1 MPENEIIFLPDGKRV
16 KINDSFTVFEA
27 IKRAGVDLISICNGY
42 GTCGKCKVKIDP
54 TTYSRFL
61 TENEKKLLSPEEVR
75 QGIRLACQIK
85 ATSNHLVIQIP
96 EYSRTGKQRLQ
107 IEGIKIAIKLDL
119 AIDKYYLELPSPTL
133 EDPRSDEDR
142 IIEGLQKKY
151 NINGLTVNYDL
162 LKDMAP
168 VLRKND
174 WKITL
179 TVWNRNQIIAIEPEN
194 TINRI
199 FGVALDIGST
209 KLAAYLLDLTK
220 GEVLAVDSAMN
231 PQIAYG
237 EDIISRIN
245 YICSQ
250 DKIENTPELQQVLV
264 KQINAIINNL
274 CNNSGVS
281 FNEIYEMIAVG
292 NTAMH
297 HIFLNLNPRYLALA
311 PYSPVIRKGLNVKP
325 KMVGIEINPA
335 GNIYCL
341 PVIAG
346 YNGSDNVAVILATEM
361 YKRDELCLALDIGT
375 NTEVVLGNKDQL
387 LVCSCASG
395 PAFEGASIKFGMR
408 AASGAIEHIQI
419 DPSTLKCSY
428 KTIDSLPPRGIC
440 GSAIVDV
447 IAELLKAGIIDVSGR
462 MDKSIQSPYF
472 REGSDGYEFILAPA
486 NETANEMDIVITQKD
501 IRQILLAKAAM
512 HTGTQLLMDELGIT
526 EKDIEKVFIAGAFG
540 NYIDVANARFIGMY
554 PEIDLSKVTLVGN
567 AAGTGAR
574 MTLLSKKMRILAET
588 ISQQTK
594 YVELAIKKNFQ
605 SIYLNSTFIPYAD
618 LSKYPKTSNFLKKVG
633 RFPLKLPHIF

>member
-1 MPENEIIFLPDGKRV
+1 MPLNEIAFLPDGKRV
-16 KINDSFTVFEA
+16 KINDSNTVLEA
-27 IKRAGVDLISICNGY
+27 VKLAGVDLVTICGGK

-54 TTYSRFL
+54 TMFSPPL
-61 TENEKKLLSPEEVR
+61 TENEKKFLIPLEKTE
-75 QGIRLACQIK
+75 GIRLACQIK
-85 ATSNHLVIQIP
+85 AAKNHLVVQIP

-107 IEGIKIAIKLDL
+107 VEGIKTAAEPDL
-119 AIDKYYLELPSPTL
+119 MVKKYYLQPPEPSL
-133 EDPRSDEDR
+133 EDPRSDVDR
-142 IIEGLQKKY
+142 IIHELNKKHK
-151 NINGLTVNYDL
+151 ITGVTIFPDL
-162 LKDMAP
+162 LMNIAAL
-168 VLRKND
+168 LRQSN
-174 WKITL
+174 WQITV
-179 TVWNRNQIIAIEPEN
+179 TVWNDTQIIAIEPGN
-194 TINRI
+194 TTNRI
-199 FGVALDIGST
+199 FGIALDIGTT
-209 KLAAYLLDLTK
+209 KLAAYLLDMIR

-231 PQIAYG
+231 PQIPFG

-245 YICSQ
+245 YVSSP
-250 DKIENTPELQQVLV
+250 DKAQNSPELQQILV
-264 KQINAIINNL
+264 KQINGLIDFL
-274 CNNSGVS
+274 CEKSAVS
-281 FNEIYEMIAVG
+281 VEEIYEMTAVG

-297 HIFLNLNPRYLALA
+297 HIFLNLNPKYLALA
-311 PYSPVIRKGLNVKP
+311 PYAPVIRGGINLKP
-325 KMVGIEINPA
+325 KQVGLKINPT
-335 GNIYCL
+335 GNLYCL

-346 YNGSDNVAVILATEM
+346 FNGSDNVAVLLATEI
-361 YKRDELCLALDIGT
+361 YKRSELCLALDIGT
-375 NTEVVLGNKDQL
+375 NTEVALGNKDQL

-486 NETANEMDIVITQKD
+486 SETANGMDIVITQKD

-526 EKDIEKVFIAGAFG
+526 EKDIDKVFIAGAFG

-554 PEIDLSKVTLVGN
+554 PEIDLTKVTLVGN

-574 MTLLSKKMRILAET
+574 MTLLSKKMRTLAET

-605 SIYLNSTFIPYAD
+605 SVYLNSTFIPYAD
-618 LSKYPKTSNFLKKVG
+618 LSKYPETSYFLKKVG

>member
-1 MPENEIIFLPDGKRV
+1 MPENEIAFLPDGKRV
-16 KINDSFTVFEA
+16 KIHDSLTVLEA
-27 IKRAGVDLISICNGY
+27 VKLAGVDLVSVCGGK
-42 GTCGKCKVKIDP
+42 GTCGKCKIKIDP
-54 TTYSRFL
+54 ATFSPPL
-61 TENEKKLLSPEEVR
+61 TENEEKSLTPMEKDE
-75 QGIRLACQIK
+75 GIRLACQIK
-85 ATSNHLVIQIP
+85 VSKNHLIVQIP

-107 IEGIKIAIKLDL
+107 IEGIKTALEPDL
-119 AIDKYYLELPSPTL
+119 MVKKYYLELPEPSL
-133 EDPRSDEDR
+133 EDPRSDVDR
-142 IIEGLQKKY
+142 IIQELNKQYKTK
-151 NINGLTVNYDL
+151 GLTIFSDL
-162 LKDMAP
+162 LKNIAP
-168 VLRKND
+168 LLRQSN
-174 WKITL
+174 WQITV
-179 TVWNRNQIIAIEPEN
+179 TVWNDTQIIAIEPGN
-194 TINRI
+194 TAKRI
-199 FGVALDIGST
+199 FGLALDIGTT
-209 KLAAYLLDLTK
+209 KLAIYLLDMIR

-231 PQIAYG
+231 PQIPYG

-245 YICSQ
+245 YVSSP
-250 DKIENTPELQQVLV
+250 DKAQNSPELQQILV
-264 KQINAIINNL
+264 KQINELIDSL
-274 CNNSGVS
+274 CEKSAVS
-281 FNEIYEMIAVG
+281 VEEIYEMTAVG

-297 HIFLNLNPRYLALA
+297 HIFLNLNPKYLALA
-311 PYSPVIRKGLNVKP
+311 PYVPVIRGGINLKP
-325 KMVGIEINPA
+325 KQMGIKINPT
-335 GNIYCL
+335 GNLYCL

-346 YNGSDNVAVILATEM
+346 YNGSDNVAVLLATEM
-361 YKRDELCLALDIGT
+361 YKRSELCLALDIGT
-375 NTEVVLGNKDQL
+375 NTEVALGNKEQL

-428 KTIDSLPPRGIC
+428 ITIDSLPPRGIC

-462 MDKSIQSPYF
+462 MDKSIKSLYF

-486 NETANEMDIVITQKD
+486 NETANGMDIVITQKD

-512 HTGTQLLMDELGIT
+512 HTGTKLLMDELGIT
-526 EKDIEKVFIAGAFG
+526 EKDIDTVFIAGAFG

-618 LSKYPKTSNFLKKVG
+618 LTQYPETSIFLKKVG

>member
-1 MPENEIIFLPDGKRV
+1 MPENEIAFLPDGKRV
-16 KINDSFTVFEA
+16 KIHDSLTVLEA
-27 IKRAGVDLISICNGY
+27 VKLAGVDLVSVCGGK
-42 GTCGKCKVKIDP
+42 GTCHKCKIKIDP
-54 TTYSRFL
+54 ATFSPPL
-61 TENEKKLLSPEEVR
+61 TENEEKSLTPMEKDE
-75 QGIRLACQIK
+75 GIRLACQIK
-85 ATSNHLVIQIP
+85 VSKNHLIVQIP

-107 IEGIKIAIKLDL
+107 IEGIKTALEPDL
-119 AIDKYYLELPSPTL
+119 MVKKYYLELPEPSL
-133 EDPRSDEDR
+133 EDPRSDVDR
-142 IIEGLQKKY
+142 IIQELNKQYKTK
-151 NINGLTVNYDL
+151 GLTIFSDL
-162 LKDMAP
+162 LKNIAP
-168 VLRKND
+168 LLRQSN
-174 WKITL
+174 WQITV
-179 TVWNRNQIIAIEPEN
+179 TVWNDTQIIAIEPGN
-194 TINRI
+194 TAKRI
-199 FGVALDIGST
+199 FGLALDIGTT
-209 KLAAYLLDLTK
+209 KLAIYLLDMIR

-231 PQIAYG
+231 PQIPYG

-245 YICSQ
+245 YVSSP
-250 DKIENTPELQQVLV
+250 DKAQNSPELQQILV
-264 KQINAIINNL
+264 KQINELIDSL
-274 CNNSGVS
+274 CEKSAVS
-281 FNEIYEMIAVG
+281 VEEIYEMTAVG

-297 HIFLNLNPRYLALA
+297 HIFLNLNPKYLALA
-311 PYSPVIRKGLNVKP
+311 PYVPVIRGGINLKP
-325 KMVGIEINPA
+325 KQMGIKINPT
-335 GNIYCL
+335 GNLYCL

-346 YNGSDNVAVILATEM
+346 YNGSDNVAVLLATEM
-361 YKRDELCLALDIGT
+361 YKRSELCLALDIGT
-375 NTEVVLGNKDQL
+375 NTEVALGNKEQL

-428 KTIDSLPPRGIC
+428 ITIDSLPPRGIC

-462 MDKSIQSPYF
+462 MDKSIKSLYF

-486 NETANEMDIVITQKD
+486 NETANGMDIVITQKD

-512 HTGTQLLMDELGIT
+512 HTGTKLLMDELGIT
-526 EKDIEKVFIAGAFG
+526 EKDIDTVFIAGAFG

-574 MTLLSKKMRILAET
+574 MTLLSKKVRILAET

-618 LSKYPKTSNFLKKVG
+618 LTQYPETSIFLKKVG